1 MGRLAPSPLSS
12 PMSLVSD
19 ISATGGAPNSAI
31 SAFEREFSEHRRRA
45 RVGWTVGTVIFL
57 IVFMVT
63 AELGD
68 FFRVTQVTMPDGSRE
83 WRWIIPAGLPRLGE
97 YISLTIPV
105 LRWDSFWADFA
116 EWFWRWRVWLQLLI
130 ETVLIA
136 FMATVFGVIGG
147 FLLSFPASRNL
158 APNKAVL
165 WISRRYLEIART
177 VPELVWALI
186 FVFCFSVGPMAGVLA
201 IGLHATGA
209 LGKLYSEVNENID
222 MRPLEGVK
230 AAGGTWFDQIR
241 YGAVPQVLPNIV
253 SYTLLRF
260 EINVRA
266 SSIIGYVGAGG
277 LGQEFREAMSL
288 QEYTDLSALF
298 VIIFVTVIVIDY
310 GSEKLR
316 HRIIGL
322 EKAPS

>member
-1 MGRLAPSPLSS
+1 MTVTIEPGYVPSRSGNA
-12 PMSLVSD
+12 VQQ
-19 ISATGGAPNSAI
+19 
-31 SAFEREFSEHRRRA
+31 FELEFEEKRRKSR
-45 RVGWTVGTVIFL
+45 RTWFIGSVLFL
-57 IVFMVT
+57 ICFAFT
-63 AELGD
+63 SWIGD
-68 FFRVTQVTMPDGSRE
+68 FFKVTQVTMPDGSRE
-83 WRWIIPAGLPRLGE
+83 WRWIIAAGLPRLGE
-97 YISLTIPV
+97 YIVNTIPT
-105 LRWDSFWADFA
+105 LRWETIGADIA
-116 EWFWRWRVWLQLLI
+116 NWFWRWNIWMELLI
-130 ETVLIA
+130 ETILIA
-136 FMATVFGVIGG
+136 FMATVLGVIGG
-147 FLLSFPASRNL
+147 FILSFPAARNL
-158 APNKAVL
+158 APNKWVL
-165 WISRRYLEIART
+165 WGTRRYLEIART

-222 MRPLEGVK
+222 MRPLDGVK

-241 YGAVPQVLPNIV
+241 YGAVPQILPNII

-277 LGQEFREAMSL
+277 LGQEFRIAMSF

-298 VIIFVTVIVIDY
+298 VIIFVTVMIIDY

-316 HRIIGL
+316 HRVIGM
-322 EKAPS
+322 EERTS

>member
-1 MGRLAPSPLSS
+1 MTVVETVEPVRAL
-12 PMSLVSD
+12 D
-19 ISATGGAPNSAI
+19 Q
-31 SAFEREFSEHRRRA
+31 FEEDYAAQRRRSKLIWLLA
-45 RVGWTVGTVIFL
+45 SVIFL
-57 IVFMVT
+57 AVF
-63 AELGD
+63 AFSAWLGD
-68 FFRVTQVTMPDGSRE
+68 FLKVTQVTLQDGSRE

-97 YISLTIPV
+97 FIEKTIPV
-105 LRWDSFWADFA
+105 LRWDSLGADFA
-116 EWFWRWRVWLQLLI
+116 EWFWRWKVWLNLLV
-130 ETVLIA
+130 ETILIA
-136 FMATVFGVIGG
+136 FMSTTLGVIGG

-158 APNKAVL
+158 TPNKWVL
-165 WISRRYLEIART
+165 WVCRRYLEIART

-201 IGLHATGA
+201 IGLHTAGA

-241 YGAVPQVLPNIV
+241 YGAVPQVLPNII

-277 LGQEFREAMSL
+277 LGQEFREALSL

-298 VIIFVTVIVIDY
+298 LIVFMTVMVIDY

-316 HRIIGL
+316 HRVICM
-322 EKAPS
+322 ESRPA

>member
-1 MGRLAPSPLSS
+1 MTMTVDLPGQEAQASNT
-12 PMSLVSD
+12 
-19 ISATGGAPNSAI
+19 ITE
-31 SAFEREFSEHRRRA
+31 FERDFAAKRRRSLRA
-45 RVGWTVGTVIFL
+45 WTIGTVLFL
-57 IVFMVT
+57 IIFALT
-63 AELGD
+63 SWLGD
-68 FFRVTQVTMPDGSRE
+68 FFKITQVSMPDGSRE
-83 WRWIIPAGLPRLGE
+83 WRWIIPAGLPRLGD
-97 YISLTIPV
+97 YISQTIPT
-105 LRWDSFWADFA
+105 LRWDSLGADFA
-116 EWFWRWRVWLQLLI
+116 EWFWRWKVWVKLLL

-158 APNKAVL
+158 APNKWVL
-165 WISRRYLEIART
+165 WGSRRYLEIART

-186 FVFCFSVGPMAGVLA
+186 FVFCFSVGPLAGVLA

-230 AAGGTWFDQIR
+230 AAGGSWFDQIR
-241 YGAVPQVLPNIV
+241 YGAVPQVLPNIL

-298 VIIFVTVIVIDY
+298 VIIFFTVVIIDY

-316 HRIIGL
+316 HRVIGM
-322 EKAPS
+322 EERT

>member
-1 MGRLAPSPLSS
+1 MTEIAAPYRTAIPSAATSLAVASFE
-12 PMSLVSD
+12 
-19 ISATGGAPNSAI
+19 T
-31 SAFEREFSEHRRRA
+31 AFALDRRRA
-45 RVGWTVGTVIFL
+45 RLGWTVGSL
-57 IVFMVT
+57 VFFVLLFGT
-63 AELGD
+63 AWLSD
-68 FFRVTQVTMPDGSRE
+68 FFKVTQVTLSDGSRD
-83 WRWIIPAGLPRLGE
+83 WRWVLPHGIPRLGE
-97 YISLTIPV
+97 YLEKTIPT
-105 LRWDSFWADFA
+105 LRWNSLSADLG
-116 EWFWRWRVWLQLLI
+116 EWFWRWRTWLWLLW

-147 FLLSFPASRNL
+147 FLLSFPAARNL
-158 APNKAVL
+158 SPNTWVL
-165 WISRRYLEIART
+165 WLSRRYLEIART
-177 VPELVWALI
+177 VPELVFALI
-186 FVFCFSVGPMAGVLA
+186 FVFCFGVGPLAGVLA
-201 IGLHATGA
+201 IGLHTAGA

-241 YGAVPQVLPNIV
+241 YAVVPQVLPNII

-277 LGQEFREAMSL
+277 LGQEFRTALSL

-298 VIIFVTVIVIDY
+298 VIILVTVIVIDW

-316 HRIIGL
+316 HRVIGL
-322 EKAPS
+322 EVRP

>member
-1 MGRLAPSPLSS
+1 MTQTAAASSAPALNGP
-12 PMSLVSD
+12 D
-19 ISATGGAPNSAI
+19 AI
-31 SAFEREFSEHRRRA
+31 ALFERDFAVLRRKA
-45 RVGWTVGTVIFL
+45 RINWAIGSALFL
-57 IVFMVT
+57 SVFMAT
-63 AELGD
+63 AWLGD
-68 FFRVTQVTMPDGSRE
+68 FLKITQVSMPDGSRE
-83 WRWIIPAGLPRLGE
+83 WRWIIGAGLPRLGE
-97 YISLTIPV
+97 YIAKTLPSLH
-105 LRWDSFWADFA
+105 WDTFGADFA
-116 EWFWRWRVWLQLLI
+116 EWFWRWKVWLRLLV

-136 FMATVFGVIGG
+136 FMATTFGVIGG
-147 FLLSFPASRNL
+147 FLLSFPAARNL
-158 APNKAVL
+158 SPNKWVL

-201 IGLHATGA
+201 IGLHACGA

-230 AAGGTWFDQIR
+230 AAGGNWFDQIR
-241 YGAVPQVLPNIV
+241 YGAVPQVLPNII

-260 EINVRA
+260 EINVRS

-277 LGQEFREAMSL
+277 LGQEIRTAMSF

-298 VIIFVTVIVIDY
+298 VIIFVTVGLIDY

-322 EKAPS
+322 GERV